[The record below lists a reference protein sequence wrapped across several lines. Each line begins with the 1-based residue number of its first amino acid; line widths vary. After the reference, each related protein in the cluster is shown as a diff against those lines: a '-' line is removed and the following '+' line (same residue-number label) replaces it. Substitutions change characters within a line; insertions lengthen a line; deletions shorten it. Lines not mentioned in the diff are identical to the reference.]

1 MIKVLFILS
10 ILVTGVALVF
20 AFKNG
25 QSFTEVRNNIA
36 QINSE
41 IAREKQA
48 DAALLAECARIS
60 GDVAKIKSDLDVEQ
74 ERLKQN
80 KNRFTLA
87 DSDAK
92 RVQEELDASL
102 AKKKQLQ
109 DSLPEL
115 PEGVKAETIA
125 EDINRMKKEQ
135 AELEAQALAKADEV
149 KTEEAK
155 IADAQKKLDE
165 ITRKIVERQKMF
177 ERNSLQARVLAV
189 NPDWGFVVIDAGKA
203 SGIEQDTKLL
213 VTRNRQTVGKISIL
227 SVEGGRSVASIVPDA
242 IYGGSSIV
250 PGDRVILENLT
261 AGK

>member
-1 MIKVLFILS
+1 MLKVLFILS

-20 AFKNG
+20 AYRNG
-25 QSFTEVRNNIA
+25 RSFAEVRNNIA
-36 QINSE
+36 QINSQ
-41 IAREKQA
+41 ITSEKQA
-48 DAALLAECARIS
+48 DAALIADCARLS
-60 GDVAKIKSDLDVEQ
+60 GDVAKVKGDLDVEQ

-80 KNRFTLA
+80 KNRLTLA
-87 DSDAK
+87 DSDSK
-92 RVQEELDASL
+92 RMQDEFDSNLKEQKSLEEKLVG
-102 AKKKQLQ
+102 
-109 DSLPEL
+109 LPVGMK
-115 PEGVKAETIA
+115 PETIVQ
-125 EDINRMKKEQ
+125 DINKLKAEQ

-149 KTEEAK
+149 KKEEAK
-155 IADAQKKLDE
+155 IAEAQTKLNE
-165 ITRKIVERQKMF
+165 VTRKIEERRKMF

-227 SVEGGRSVASIVPDA
+227 SVEGGRSVACIVPDA

>member
-1 MIKVLFILS
+1 MLKVLFILS

-20 AFKNG
+20 AYRNG
-25 QSFTEVRNNIA
+25 RSFADVRNNVA

-41 IAREKQA
+41 IAREKQS
-48 DAALLAECARIS
+48 DSTLLAECARLS
-60 GDVAKIKSDLDVEQ
+60 GDVAKIKGDLDVEQ

-87 DSDAK
+87 DSDSK
-92 RVQEELDASL
+92 RVQEEFDTKL
-102 AKKKQLQ
+102 KKKTELEKELT
-109 DSLPEL
+109 DLPTGMK
-115 PEGVKAETIA
+115 PDTIVQ
-125 EDINRMKKEQ
+125 DINKMKQEQ

-149 KTEEAK
+149 KKEEVK
-155 IADAQKKLDE
+155 IADAQKKLDDV
-165 ITRKIVERQKMF
+165 TRKIEERRKMF

-189 NPDWGFVVIDAGKA
+189 NPDWGFVVIDAGQS

-242 IYGGSSIV
+242 ISGGSSIN
-250 PGDRVILENLT
+250 PGDNVVLENLT

>member
-25 QSFTEVRNNIA
+25 RAFADVRNSVA

-41 IAREKQA
+41 IIREKQA
-48 DAALLAECARIS
+48 DVTLLAECARLS
-60 GDVAKIKSDLDVEQ
+60 GEVTKLKGDLDVEQ
-74 ERLKQN
+74 ERMKQN

-87 DSDAK
+87 DSDSK
-92 RVQEELDASL
+92 RVQEELDGKL
-102 AKKKQLQ
+102 KKKADLEKELT
-109 DSLPEL
+109 DLPIGMK
-115 PEGVKAETIA
+115 PETIVQ
-125 EDINRMKKEQ
+125 DINKMKQEQ

-149 KTEEAK
+149 KAEEAK

-227 SVEGGRSVASIVPDA
+227 SVESGRSVASIVPDA

>member
-1 MIKVLFILS
+1 MLKVLFILS

-20 AFKNG
+20 AYRNG
-25 QSFTEVRNNIA
+25 RSFADVRNNVA
-36 QINSE
+36 QINTE

-48 DAALLAECARIS
+48 DAALLVDCARLS
-60 GDVAKIKSDLDVEQ
+60 GDVAKVKGELDVEQ

-87 DSDAK
+87 DSDSK
-92 RVQEELDASL
+92 RVQEEFDAKL
-102 AKKKQLQ
+102 KKKAELEKELTG
-109 DSLPEL
+109 LPSGMK
-115 PEGVKAETIA
+115 PETIVQ
-125 EDINRMKKEQ
+125 DINKMKQEQ

-149 KTEEAK
+149 KKEEAK
-155 IADAQKKLDE
+155 IAEAQKKLDDV
-165 ITRKIVERQKMF
+165 TRKIEERRKLF

-242 IYGGSSIV
+242 IYGGSSIS
-250 PGDRVILENLT
+250 PGDRVVLENLT

>member
-1 MIKVLFILS
+1 M
-10 ILVTGVALVF
+10 
-20 AFKNG
+20 
-25 QSFTEVRNNIA
+25 
-36 QINSE
+36 
-41 IAREKQA
+41 
-48 DAALLAECARIS
+48 AECARIS
-60 GDVAKIKSDLDVEQ
+60 CEVAKIQSDLEVEE
-74 ERLKQN
+74 ERDKED
-80 KNRFTLA
+80 KHRVTLA
-87 DSDAK
+87 DSAAK
-92 RVQEELDASL
+92 RVPEELDASL
-102 AKKKQLQ
+102 ARKKKLQ

-135 AELEAQALAKADEV
+135 AELEAQALAKAEEV

-242 IYGGSSIV
+242 MYGGSSIV